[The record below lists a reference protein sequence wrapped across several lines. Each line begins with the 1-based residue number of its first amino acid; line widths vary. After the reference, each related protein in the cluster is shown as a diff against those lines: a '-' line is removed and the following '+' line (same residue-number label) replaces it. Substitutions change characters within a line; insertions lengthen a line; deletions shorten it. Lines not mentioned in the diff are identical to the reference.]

1 MRRSF
6 LGVALLALFSTACQG
21 DGRTPLVIYSP
32 HGRDLLTLLE
42 RRFEQLHPDVDVRW
56 LDMGSQEVYDR
67 LRSERANPQAD
78 VWFGGPATIFALGAR
93 DSLLES
99 FRPTWV
105 EALEPHGRGPGDL
118 YFAAY
123 ETPAVIVYAEQ
134 AVKPDE
140 APRDWDDLLDP
151 RWKGKILIRDPLA
164 SGTMRAVWGMIIERG
179 LRQTHD
185 TAAGFQWLRRL
196 DAQTKEYVLNGPLLD
211 QKIVRQEGLVTIWD
225 LPDILLSRRD
235 GLPLGYVFP
244 QSGTPVIEDA
254 IGVVRNARHRV
265 PARAFVEYVGSVAAQ
280 LAATRDAYRVPAPVG
295 SSSRVRTSR
304 RCRRR
309 GGAAGWCSSITRCS
323 RTSMSATM
331 SRLGSQGGGCETRD
345 GWRRRWRRCLGSS
358 GSRGSRSGACR
369 SSREGSSSAWR
380 WRGRSR
386 PSRGC
391 CSWTSRC
398 RTWTRAC
405 GSARGASCGRSSN
418 GSGSRPSS

>member
-1 MRRSF
+1 MRKAERATRNRACGRRGVGPTPRTGPD
-6 LGVALLALFSTACQG
+6 LGVPRSAFRVPHLLVGAALFALLAAACQG
-21 DGRTPLVIYSP
+21 DGRTPLIVYSP

-140 APRDWDDLLDP
+140 APRDWDDLLAP

-196 DAQTKEYVLNGPLLD
+196 DAQTKEYVLN
-211 QKIVRQEGLVTIWD
+211 E
-225 LPDILLSRRD
+225 
-235 GLPLGYVFP
+235 
-244 QSGTPVIEDA
+244 
-254 IGVVRNARHRV
+254 IG
-265 PARAFVEYVGSVAAQ
+265 RAHV
-280 LAATRDAYRVPAPVG
+280 
-295 SSSRVRTSR
+295 
-304 RCRRR
+304 
-309 GGAAGWCSSITRCS
+309 
-323 RTSMSATM
+323 
-331 SRLGSQGGGCETRD
+331 
-345 GWRRRWRRCLGSS
+345 
-358 GSRGSRSGACR
+358 
-369 SSREGSSSAWR
+369 
-380 WRGRSR
+380 
-386 PSRGC
+386 
-391 CSWTSRC
+391 
-398 RTWTRAC
+398 
-405 GSARGASCGRSSN
+405 
-418 GSGSRPSS
+418 